1 MKVLHVT
8 ATDAP
13 RGAERRAL
21 DLADALQRLGI
32 PSEIRAVCASGR
44 PDALPIQALR
54 GGRFHPGGLLE
65 LRRFL
70 ARADVAIAYG
80 SSALPATALASIGST
95 TPFVY
100 RSIGDPLY
108 WSNTRARRWRTAA
121 WLRRAAAVTVLWSG
135 PASTYAEHFGV
146 PPAKVS
152 VLPSGVDTRRFP
164 AATPESRSAAR
175 RALGLSDD
183 GHVLAC
189 VGSLSPE
196 KRVDR
201 AIDVVTQLDD
211 VILLVAGDGP
221 ERRQLT
227 ARADALVPGR
237 VRFLGNVDE
246 PSQVY
251 AAADA
256 LLLTS
261 DTEGLPG
268 VVIEAALCG
277 RPAIATRVGGVS
289 DAVVD
294 GRTGATAPRD
304 DIPGLIRAARVV
316 LNDSVAL
323 GAAARE
329 HCLARYDVEVIVGR
343 WAALLSRVVAGPA

>member
-1 MKVLHVT
+1 
-8 ATDAP
+8 
-13 RGAERRAL
+13 
-21 DLADALQRLGI
+21 
-32 PSEIRAVCASGR
+32 
-44 PDALPIQALR
+44 
-54 GGRFHPGGLLE
+54 
-65 LRRFL
+65 
-70 ARADVAIAYG
+70 
-80 SSALPATALASIGST
+80 
-95 TPFVY
+95 
-100 RSIGDPLY
+100 
-108 WSNTRARRWRTAA
+108 
-121 WLRRAAAVTVLWSG
+121 
-135 PASTYAEHFGV
+135 
-146 PPAKVS
+146 
-152 VLPSGVDTRRFP
+152 
-164 AATPESRSAAR
+164 
-175 RALGLSDD
+175 
-183 GHVLAC
+183 
-189 VGSLSPE
+189 
-196 KRVDR
+196 
-201 AIDVVTQLDD
+201 